1 MGDEKKKEFRGHVI
15 AMGISVAAGYFTAQ
29 VQLNELF
36 SLPSYAYTS
45 LSIFVGILILH
56 RILAFIRFAIVS
68 YRDSKQAVFPPF
80 FFVGGRKPMEY
91 IIEKWDFD
99 GFKWEIEYDRRDGK
113 IHQTTGPFCPKE
125 ECQTELNVKKTYFG
139 RHKYECPGCAFKKV
153 QTANS
158 YTMESNLEKVSKA
171 RFDKNNIEGH
181 RGAGEQPFFIW
192 PKK

>member
-1 MGDEKKKEFRGHVI
+1 MADDKKKEFKGHVI
-15 AMGISVAAGYFTAQ
+15 SMGISIAAGYFTAQ

-56 RILAFIRFAIVS
+56 RVLAFIRFAIVS
-68 YRDSKQAVFPPF
+68 YRDSQQTAHPSF
-80 FFVGGRKPMEY
+80 FFASERPVES

-99 GFKWEIEYDRRDGK
+99 GFKWEVKYDQWEGR
-113 IHQTTGPFCPKE
+113 IYQTYGPYCPKE

-139 RHKYECPGCAFKKV
+139 KHKFECPACYFKRV

-171 RFDKNNIEGH
+171 RFDKKNIKGAS
-181 RGAGEQPFFIW
+181 RGW
-192 PKK
+192 